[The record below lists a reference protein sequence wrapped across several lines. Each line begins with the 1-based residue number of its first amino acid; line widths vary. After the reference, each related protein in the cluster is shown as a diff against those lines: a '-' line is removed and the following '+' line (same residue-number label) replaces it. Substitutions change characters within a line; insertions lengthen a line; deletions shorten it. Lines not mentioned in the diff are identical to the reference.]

1 MPSEFARN
9 LAQTLE
15 REARVRVGPPTR
27 RGATPRREPK
37 GGDTEKRVVGDGPKR
52 GESRPTDKRVRDG
65 TRRWSWGSAEIKKA
79 AGKLAGYIVM
89 QSITRFVSCLLLFFY
104 ECCK

>member
-1 MPSEFARN
+1 MLTGN
-9 LAQTLE
+9 LFPPE
-15 REARVRVGPPTR
+15 GRVARVGPRPGPPTR

-65 TRRWSWGSAEIKKA
+65 TGQGGGLGEALK
-79 AGKLAGYIVM
+79 
-89 QSITRFVSCLLLFFY
+89 
-104 ECCK
+104 

>member
-52 GESRPTDKRVRDG
+52 GESRPTDKRVGDG
-65 TRRWSWGSAEIKKA
+65 TGQGGGLGEALK
-79 AGKLAGYIVM
+79 
-89 QSITRFVSCLLLFFY
+89 
-104 ECCK
+104 

>member
-27 RGATPRREPK
+27 RGATPRRELLA
-37 GGDTEKRVVGDGPKR
+37 TVRREVRVDP
-52 GESRPTDKRVRDG
+52 PTRELATVRDK
-65 TRRWSWGSAEIKKA
+65 EVVL
-79 AGKLAGYIVM
+79 GK
-89 QSITRFVSCLLLFFY
+89 R
-104 ECCK
+104 

>member
-65 TRRWSWGSAEIKKA
+65 TGQGGGLGEALKLKKQQEN
-79 AGKLAGYIVM
+79 LRV
-89 QSITRFVSCLLLFFY
+89 TLLRN
-104 ECCK
+104 KQ